1 VRALL
6 NELRGVVLAMR
17 AIRGV
22 NPSARLLQT
31 EDIGRTYGRQA
42 VRRQVAHEA
51 HRRWLSW
58 DLLAG
63 RVDRGHPM
71 RPFLAWAGA
80 SEEDLAF
87 FTDVPCVPDV
97 LGMNYYVTSDRW
109 LDERLQHYPERSRGG
124 NSIIQYADVEAV
136 RARPEGLTG
145 HYAHLAAAW
154 QRYGLPLA
162 ITEVHLGC
170 TRDEQ
175 LRWLLEA
182 WRAAERA
189 RDDGIP
195 VQAVTAWALLGS
207 YDWDSLVTQD
217 RGRYEPGLF
226 DVRST
231 PPRPTALA
239 SAAARLVRGEDPAHH
254 VVHAPGWWRRPE
266 RLACLGR
273 TRQAAERNGA
283 APLLVIGARG
293 TLGLAFQR
301 ICAVRGLPVH
311 MVSRADVEIADAS
324 AVDAVLRRIQ
334 PWAVINAAGY
344 VRVDAAEADTEAC
357 RRDNVDGP
365 ITLAAACRRHSLP
378 LVTFSSDLVFDGST
392 ARPYIESDGVAPLNA
407 YGAAKAE
414 AERRV
419 LDLLP
424 SALVVRTSAFF
435 GPWDE
440 YNFATQLLRSI
451 RGRRVSPAP
460 HDCTVSPTYVPE
472 LANAVLDLLID
483 GEGGIWHIANQGAV
497 TWYEFGQA
505 IAQRLDAPTSLIAP
519 CGWRD
524 VWQPA
529 RRPAYG
535 VLGSERGL
543 LLRPLPDAI
552 DEYCAHMAAQF
563 AEETTCATS

>member
-1 VRALL
+1 
-6 NELRGVVLAMR
+6 
-17 AIRGV
+17 
-22 NPSARLLQT
+22 
-31 EDIGRTYGRQA
+31 
-42 VRRQVAHEA
+42 
-51 HRRWLSW
+51 
-58 DLLAG
+58 
-63 RVDRGHPM
+63 
-71 RPFLAWAGA
+71 
-80 SEEDLAF
+80 
-87 FTDVPCVPDV
+87 
-97 LGMNYYVTSDRW
+97 
-109 LDERLQHYPERSRGG
+109 
-124 NSIIQYADVEAV
+124 
-136 RARPEGLTG
+136 
-145 HYAHLAAAW
+145 
-154 QRYGLPLA
+154 
-162 ITEVHLGC
+162 
-170 TRDEQ
+170 
-175 LRWLLEA
+175 
-182 WRAAERA
+182 
-189 RDDGIP
+189 
-195 VQAVTAWALLGS
+195 
-207 YDWDSLVTQD
+207 
-217 RGRYEPGLF
+217 
-226 DVRST
+226 
-231 PPRPTALA
+231 
-239 SAAARLVRGEDPAHH
+239 VRGEDPAHH

-293 TLGLAFQR
+293 TLGSAFQR

-344 VRVDAAEADTEAC
+344 VRVDAAEVDTEAC

-440 YNFATQLLRSI
+440 YNFATRLLRSI

-483 GEGGIWHIANQGAV
+483 GEGGIWHVANQGAV